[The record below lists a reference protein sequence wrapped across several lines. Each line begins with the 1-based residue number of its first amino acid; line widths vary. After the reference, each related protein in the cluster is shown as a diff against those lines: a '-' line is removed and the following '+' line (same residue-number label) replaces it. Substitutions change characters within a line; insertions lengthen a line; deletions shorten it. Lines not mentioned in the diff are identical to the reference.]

1 MINITDK
8 KKCCGCAACI
18 QKCPKHCITMHI
30 DKDGFWY
37 PVVDTSVCVNCHLC
51 EKVCPYIQQGQ
62 EKIPRKVYA
71 AYSKD
76 EQIRE
81 LSSSGG
87 IFSILALRI
96 LENKGIVVGA
106 AFTNDWQVSMIA
118 ISNKNDIG
126 RLRGSKYVQ
135 ADTCDTFRE
144 VEKFLKGGKMVLYSG
159 TPCQIK
165 ALKLFLRCSYDNLIT
180 IDVACHGV
188 PSPGIWKEY
197 LNDVIRTAQR
207 DIGGGGTELSSL
219 NLMSMIKGIKF
230 REKSLGWRRFRIVFN
245 MTDSICHG
253 NKNFEISSIH
263 RQNPYFNAFNSS
275 LIIRP
280 SCTSCPAKH
289 GRSCSDITIADFWGI
304 ENVAP
309 QMDDDKGVSL
319 VLINTEKGEKLINSI
334 DLNKVECCYSDALR
348 YNAGLRENTTFHK
361 KREEFFKGY
370 REKASVVK
378 YMQTL
383 LQRNLLERASGFI
396 KRKIGL

>member
-87 IFSILALRI
+87 IFSILASRI

-144 VEKFLKGGKMVLYSG
+144 VEKFLKGGKWFFILVHHA
-159 TPCQIK
+159 K
-165 ALKLFLRCSYDNLIT
+165 LKL
-180 IDVACHGV
+180 
-188 PSPGIWKEY
+188 
-197 LNDVIRTAQR
+197 
-207 DIGGGGTELSSL
+207 
-219 NLMSMIKGIKF
+219 
-230 REKSLGWRRFRIVFN
+230 
-245 MTDSICHG
+245 
-253 NKNFEISSIH
+253 
-263 RQNPYFNAFNSS
+263 
-275 LIIRP
+275 
-280 SCTSCPAKH
+280 
-289 GRSCSDITIADFWGI
+289 
-304 ENVAP
+304 
-309 QMDDDKGVSL
+309 
-319 VLINTEKGEKLINSI
+319 
-334 DLNKVECCYSDALR
+334 
-348 YNAGLRENTTFHK
+348 
-361 KREEFFKGY
+361 
-370 REKASVVK
+370 
-378 YMQTL
+378 
-383 LQRNLLERASGFI
+383 
-396 KRKIGL
+396 